1 MGLFGKKNTQELIL
15 PIGGMHC
22 TMCSANLQR
31 GLQQTPGVTKAE
43 VSFEKSTARI
53 IYDPAK
59 IDRAGLVDAVREIG
73 YTVTE

>member
-31 GLQQTPGVTKAE
+31 GLQQTPA
-43 VSFEKSTARI
+43 
-53 IYDPAK
+53 
-59 IDRAGLVDAVREIG
+59 
-73 YTVTE
+73 